1 VASDP
6 ANYPVR
12 GLGGD
17 FWRFWVGQTV
27 SNFGSSFTLFALPLL
42 VFKLTGSPLNLGLI
56 TAFEFLPYLLFGL
69 VLGAWVDRV
78 DRKRMMIAT
87 DVARAVAIAS
97 ITLLAGLD
105 LLAVWWIYAVGFVN
119 STLKI
124 CFDAGEFAAIPSLV
138 GTDDLV
144 EANGRIQ
151 ASYSAASFF
160 GPLMAGA
167 LLAVAAIQTVLLFD
181 ALSFLVSALA
191 LAFVRGSF
199 NATGGGEE
207 TPTSLRQDVIEGLR
221 YVLSHPVLR
230 NISIMMAL
238 INFLAATTQTQL
250 VLFAKERLAASD
262 AQVGFLYSA
271 GALGI
276 VALSLAA
283 GPVRERVPFS
293 RAALGGLMMNGLF
306 VVGLA
311 FVSRYWLAVPVW
323 ALACGFGIFFNI
335 NTSSLRQEIVPNQ
348 MLGRVMSIAAVLGWS
363 AIPLGSLLGGLAIEW
378 TQNVALVYGAIGLL
392 VFLVAV
398 SFSFTALGRAE
409 YYLPQEKDSGRT
421 EATNR

>member
-1 VASDP
+1 MASDT
-6 ANYPVR
+6 ANTPVR

-17 FWRFWVGQTV
+17 FWRFWIGQTV
-27 SNFGSSFTLFALPLL
+27 SNLGSSFTLFALPLL

-87 DVARAVAIAS
+87 DIARAVAIAS

-105 LLAVWWIYAVGFVN
+105 LLAVWWIYAVGFV
-119 STLKI
+119 SSSLKI

-138 GTDDLV
+138 GTDDLIV
-144 EANGRIQ
+144 ANGRIQ
-151 ASYSAASFF
+151 ASYSAAFFF

-167 LLAVAAIQTVLLFD
+167 LLAAAPIQTVLLFD
-181 ALSFLVSALA
+181 ALSFLASALS

-199 NATGGGEE
+199 NATGGEE
-207 TPTSLRQDVIEGLR
+207 NTLTSLRQDVVEGLR

-262 AQVGFLYSA
+262 SQVGFLYSA

-276 VALSLAA
+276 VALSLVA

-293 RAALGGLMMNGLF
+293 KAALGGLMMDGLF
-306 VVGLA
+306 IMVLA
-311 FVSRYWLAVPVW
+311 FIGRYWLAVPVW

-335 NTSSLRQEIVPNQ
+335 NTSSLRQTIVPNQ
-348 MLGRVMSIAAVLGWS
+348 LLGRINSIAAVLAWS

-378 TQNVALVYGAIGLL
+378 TQNVALVYGVIGLL

-409 YYLPQEKDSGRT
+409 YYLPQEEGDRRPT
-421 EATNR
+421 

>member
-1 VASDP
+1 
-6 ANYPVR
+6 
-12 GLGGD
+12 
-17 FWRFWVGQTV
+17 
-27 SNFGSSFTLFALPLL
+27 LFALPLL

-56 TAFEFLPYLLFGL
+56 MTFEFLPYLLFGL

-78 DRKRMMIAT
+78 DRRRMMIAT
-87 DVARAVAIAS
+87 DVARAVVIAS
-97 ITLLAGLD
+97 IVVLAGLD
-105 LLAVWWIYAVGFVN
+105 MLAVWWIYAVGFIS

-138 GTDDLV
+138 GTDDLIK
-144 EANGRIQ
+144 ANGRIQ
-151 ASYSAASFF
+151 ASYSAALFF
-160 GPLMAGA
+160 GPMMAGGI
-167 LLAVAAIQTVLLFD
+167 LAVAPIQTVLLFD
-181 ALSFLVSALA
+181 ALSFLASALMLA
-191 LAFVRGSF
+191 LVRGSF
-199 NATGGGEE
+199 NTTSGGGK
-207 TPTSLRQDVIEGLR
+207 TLTSLRQDVVEGLR
-221 YVLSHPVLR
+221 YVLSHPILR

-250 VLFAKERLAASD
+250 VLFAKERFGASD

-276 VALSLAA
+276 VVLSLAA
-283 GPVRERVPFS
+283 GPVRERVSFS
-293 RAALGGLMMNGLF
+293 KAALGGLMVYGLLIT
-306 VVGLA
+306 GLA
-311 FVSRYWLAVPVW
+311 FTSRFWLALPVW

-335 NTSSLRQEIVPNQ
+335 NTSSLRQAIVPNQ
-348 MLGRVMSIAAVLGWS
+348 LLGRIMSIAAVLAWS

-409 YYLPQEKDSGRT
+409 YYLEQEKGT
-421 EATNR
+421 EATN

>member
-6 ANYPVR
+6 ANAPVQR
-12 GLGGD
+12 LGGD
-17 FWRFWVGQTV
+17 FWRFWVGQTI
-27 SNFGSSFTLFALPLL
+27 SNLGSSFTLFALPLL

-56 TAFEFLPYLLFGL
+56 MTFEFLPYLLFGL

-78 DRKRMMIAT
+78 DRRRMMIAT
-87 DVARAVAIAS
+87 DVARAVVIAS
-97 ITLLAGLD
+97 IVVLAGLD
-105 LLAVWWIYAVGFVN
+105 MLAVWWIYVVGFVS

-138 GTDDLV
+138 GTDDLIK
-144 EANGRIQ
+144 ANGRIQ
-151 ASYSAASFF
+151 ASYSAALFF
-160 GPLMAGA
+160 GPLMAGS
-167 LLAVAAIQTVLLFD
+167 LLTVAPIQTVLLFD
-181 ALSFLVSALA
+181 ALSFLASALTLA
-191 LAFVRGSF
+191 LVRGSF
-199 NATGGGEE
+199 NITSGGEKKL
-207 TPTSLRQDVIEGLR
+207 TSLRQDVVEGLR
-221 YVLSHPVLR
+221 YVLSHPILR

-250 VLFAKERLAASD
+250 VLFAKERFGASD

-276 VALSLAA
+276 VVLSLAA

-293 RAALGGLMMNGLF
+293 RAALGGLMMYGGF
-306 VVGLA
+306 VTVLA
-311 FVSRYWLAVPVW
+311 FTSRYWFALPVW
-323 ALACGFGIFFNI
+323 ALASGLAIFFNI
-335 NTSSLRQEIVPNQ
+335 NTSSLRQAIVPNQ
-348 MLGRVMSIAAVLGWS
+348 LLGRINSIAAVLAWS

-409 YYLPQEKDSGRT
+409 YYLEQEQGT
-421 EATNR
+421 EATN

>member
-6 ANYPVR
+6 ANTPVR

-17 FWRFWVGQTV
+17 FWRFWVGQTI
-27 SNFGSSFTLFALPLL
+27 SNLGSSFTLFALPLL
-42 VFKLTGSPLNLGLI
+42 VFKLTGSPLSLGLI

-69 VLGAWVDRV
+69 ILGAWVDRV
-78 DRKRMMIAT
+78 DRRRMMIAT
-87 DVARAVAIAS
+87 NVARAVVIAS
-97 ITLLAGLD
+97 IVVLAGLD
-105 LLAVWWIYAVGFVN
+105 MLHVWWIYAVGFVS

-124 CFDAGEFAAIPSLV
+124 CFDAGEFAAIPSFV
-138 GTDDLV
+138 GTDDLIK
-144 EANGRIQ
+144 ANGLFQ
-151 ASYSAASFF
+151 ASYSAALFF

-167 LLAVAAIQTVLLFD
+167 LLAVAPIQTVLLFD
-181 ALSFLVSALA
+181 ALSFLASALMLA
-191 LAFVRGSF
+191 LVRGSF
-199 NATGGGEE
+199 NITGGGEE
-207 TPTSLRQDVIEGLR
+207 TLTSLHQDVVEGLR
-221 YVLSHPVLR
+221 YVLSHPILR

-250 VLFAKERLAASD
+250 VLFAKERFGASD

-276 VALSLAA
+276 VVLSLAA
-283 GPVRERVPFS
+283 GPVRERVSFS
-293 RAALGGLMMNGLF
+293 KAALGGLMVYGLLIT
-306 VVGLA
+306 GLA
-311 FVSRYWLAVPVW
+311 FTGRFWLALPVW

-335 NTSSLRQEIVPNQ
+335 NTSSLRQAIVPNQ
-348 MLGRVMSIAAVLGWS
+348 LLGRIMSIAAVLAWS

-378 TQNVALVYGAIGLL
+378 TQNVALVYRAIGLL

-409 YYLPQEKDSGRT
+409 YYLEQEKGT
-421 EATNR
+421 EVAN

>member
-1 VASDP
+1 MASDP
-6 ANYPVR
+6 ANPPVR

-17 FWRFWVGQTV
+17 FWRFWVGQTI
-27 SNFGSSFTLFALPLL
+27 SNLGSSFTLFALPLL

-69 VLGAWVDRV
+69 ILGAWVDRV
-78 DRKRMMIAT
+78 DRRPMMIAT
-87 DVARAVAIAS
+87 DVARAVVIAS
-97 ITLLAGLD
+97 IVVLAGLD
-105 LLAVWWIYAVGFVN
+105 MLAVWWIYAVGFVS
-119 STLKI
+119 STLQI

-138 GTDDLV
+138 GTDDLIK
-144 EANGRIQ
+144 ANGRIQ
-151 ASYSAASFF
+151 ASYSAALFF
-160 GPLMAGA
+160 GPLMAGS
-167 LLAVAAIQTVLLFD
+167 LLTVAPIQTVLLFD
-181 ALSFLVSALA
+181 ARSFLVSALTLA
-191 LAFVRGSF
+191 LVRGSF
-199 NATGGGEE
+199 NITSGGEK
-207 TPTSLRQDVIEGLR
+207 TLTSLRQDVVEGLR
-221 YVLSHPVLR
+221 YVLSHPILR

-250 VLFAKERLAASD
+250 VLFAKERLGASD

-276 VALSLAA
+276 VVLSLAA
-283 GPVRERVPFS
+283 GPVRERVSFS
-293 RAALGGLMMNGLF
+293 TAALGGLMMDGLLIA
-306 VVGLA
+306 GLA
-311 FVSRYWLAVPVW
+311 SVSRYWLAAPVW

-335 NTSSLRQEIVPNQ
+335 NTSSLRQAIVPNQ
-348 MLGRVMSIAAVLGWS
+348 LLGRINSIAAVLAWS

-409 YYLPQEKDSGRT
+409 YYLEQEQGT
-421 EATNR
+421 EATN

>member
-1 VASDP
+1 MASDP
-6 ANYPVR
+6 ASGPGR

-17 FWRFWVGQTV
+17 FWRFWVGQTI
-27 SNFGSSFTLFALPLL
+27 SNLGSSFTLFALPLL

-69 VLGAWVDRV
+69 ILGAWVDRV

-87 DVARAVAIAS
+87 DIARAVVIAS
-97 ITLLAGLD
+97 IVVLAGLD
-105 LLAVWWIYAVGFVN
+105 MLAVWWIYAVGFIS

-144 EANGRIQ
+144 KANGRIQ
-151 ASYSAASFF
+151 ASYSAALFF
-160 GPLMAGA
+160 GPLMAGG
-167 LLAVAAIQTVLLFD
+167 LLAVAPIQTVLLFD
-181 ALSFLVSALA
+181 ALSFLASALA
-191 LAFVRGSF
+191 LALVRGSF
-199 NATGGGEE
+199 NTTGRGEE
-207 TPTSLRQDVIEGLR
+207 TLTSLRQDVVEGLR
-221 YVLSHPVLR
+221 YVLSHPILR

-250 VLFAKERLAASD
+250 VLFAKERLGASD

-276 VALSLAA
+276 VVLSLAA
-283 GPVRERVPFS
+283 GPVRQRVSFS
-293 RAALGGLMMNGLF
+293 KAALGGLMMDGLLI
-306 VVGLA
+306 VVLA
-311 FVSRYWLAVPVW
+311 LISSYWLAAPVW
-323 ALACGFGIFFNI
+323 ALASGFGIFFNI
-335 NTSSLRQEIVPNQ
+335 NTSSLRQAIVPNQ
-348 MLGRVMSIAAVLGWS
+348 LLGRIMSIAAVLAWS

-378 TQNVALVYGAIGLL
+378 TQNVALVYGTIGLL

-398 SFSFTALGRAE
+398 SFSFSALGRAE
-409 YYLPQEKDSGRT
+409 RYLEQEKVTG
-421 EATNR
+421 ATN

>member
-1 VASDP
+1 MASDP
-6 ANYPVR
+6 ANTSVR
-12 GLGGD
+12 RLGGD
-17 FWRFWVGQTV
+17 FWRFWVGQTI
-27 SNFGSSFTLFALPLL
+27 SNLGSSFTLFALPLL

-56 TAFEFLPYLLFGL
+56 MTFEFLPYLLFGL

-78 DRKRMMIAT
+78 DRRRMMIAT
-87 DVARAVAIAS
+87 DVARAVVIAS
-97 ITLLAGLD
+97 IVVLAGLD
-105 LLAVWWIYAVGFVN
+105 MLAVWWIYAVGFIS

-138 GTDDLV
+138 GTDDLIK
-144 EANGRIQ
+144 ANGRIQ
-151 ASYSAASFF
+151 ASYSAALFF
-160 GPLMAGA
+160 GPMMAGGI
-167 LLAVAAIQTVLLFD
+167 LAVAPIQTVLLFD
-181 ALSFLVSALA
+181 ALSFLASALMLA
-191 LAFVRGSF
+191 LVRGSF
-199 NATGGGEE
+199 NTTSGGGK
-207 TPTSLRQDVIEGLR
+207 TLTSLRQDVVEGLR
-221 YVLSHPVLR
+221 YVLSHPILR

-250 VLFAKERLAASD
+250 VLFAKERFGASD

-276 VALSLAA
+276 VVLSLAA
-283 GPVRERVPFS
+283 GPVRERVSFS
-293 RAALGGLMMNGLF
+293 KAALGGLMVYGLLIT
-306 VVGLA
+306 GLA
-311 FVSRYWLAVPVW
+311 FTSRFWLALPVW

-335 NTSSLRQEIVPNQ
+335 NTSSLRQAIVPNQ
-348 MLGRVMSIAAVLGWS
+348 LLGRIMSIAAVLAWS

-409 YYLPQEKDSGRT
+409 YYLEQEKGT
-421 EATNR
+421 EATN

>member
-1 VASDP
+1 MRSDP
-6 ANYPVR
+6 TNNPAR
-12 GLGGD
+12 GFEGD

-27 SNFGSSFTLFALPLL
+27 SNLGGSFTLFALPLL
-42 VFKLTGSPLNLGLI
+42 VFKLTGSPLQLGLI

-78 DRKRMMIAT
+78 DRKRMMIVT
-87 DVARAVAIAS
+87 DVLRAAAIAS
-97 ITLLAGLD
+97 IALLAGLD
-105 LLAVWWIYAVGFVN
+105 LLAVWWIYAVGFFN

-138 GTDDLV
+138 GTEDLV
-144 EANGRIQ
+144 AANGRIQ
-151 ASYSAASFF
+151 ASYSAAFFF

-167 LLAVAAIQTVLLFD
+167 LLAVAPIQAVLLFD
-181 ALSFLVSALA
+181 ALTFVASALA
-191 LAFVRGSF
+191 LALIRGSF
-199 NATGGGEE
+199 DTADVGEKAV
-207 TPTSLRQDVIEGLR
+207 TSLRQDVFEGLR
-221 YVLSHPVLR
+221 YVFSNPILR

-262 AQVGFLYSA
+262 TQVGFLYSA

-283 GPVRERVPFS
+283 GPVREHVRFS
-293 RAALGGLMMNGLF
+293 RAALGGLMIHGMLIVLF
-306 VVGLA
+306 A
-311 FVSRYWLAVPVW
+311 FMARYWYALPVW
-323 ALACGFGIFFNI
+323 ALANGFAIFFNI
-335 NTSSLRQEIVPNQ
+335 NTSSLRQAIVPNQ
-348 MLGRVMSIAAVLGWS
+348 LLGRVNTIAGVLAWS

-378 TQNVALVYGAIGLL
+378 TQNVALIYGVIGLL

-398 SFSFTALGRAE
+398 AFSFTALGRAE
-409 YYLPQEKDSGRT
+409 RYLPQEKGSTRST
-421 EATNR
+421 

>member
-6 ANYPVR
+6 ANAPVQR
-12 GLGGD
+12 LGGD
-17 FWRFWVGQTV
+17 FWRFWVGQTI
-27 SNFGSSFTLFALPLL
+27 SNLGSSFTLFALPLL

-56 TAFEFLPYLLFGL
+56 MTFEFLPYLFFGL

-78 DRKRMMIAT
+78 DRRRMMIAT
-87 DVARAVAIAS
+87 DVARAVVIAS
-97 ITLLAGLD
+97 IVVLAGLD
-105 LLAVWWIYAVGFVN
+105 MLAVWWIYVVGFVS

-138 GTDDLV
+138 GTDDLIK
-144 EANGRIQ
+144 ANGRIQ
-151 ASYSAASFF
+151 ASYSAALFF
-160 GPLMAGA
+160 GPLMAGS
-167 LLAVAAIQTVLLFD
+167 LLTVAPIQTVLLFD
-181 ALSFLVSALA
+181 ALSFLASALTLA
-191 LAFVRGSF
+191 LVRGSF
-199 NATGGGEE
+199 NITSGGEKKL
-207 TPTSLRQDVIEGLR
+207 TSLRQDVVEGLR
-221 YVLSHPVLR
+221 YVLSHPILR

-250 VLFAKERLAASD
+250 VLFAKERLGASD

-276 VALSLAA
+276 VVLSLAA
-283 GPVRERVPFS
+283 GPVRERVSFS
-293 RAALGGLMMNGLF
+293 RAALGGLMMDGLF
-306 VVGLA
+306 IVVLA
-311 FVSRYWLAVPVW
+311 LVSSYWLALPVW

-335 NTSSLRQEIVPNQ
+335 NTSSLRQAIVPNQ
-348 MLGRVMSIAAVLGWS
+348 LLGRIMSIAAVLAWS

-378 TQNVALVYGAIGLL
+378 TQNVALVYRAIGLL

-409 YYLPQEKDSGRT
+409 YYLEQEKGT
-421 EATNR
+421 EVAN

>member
-1 VASDP
+1 VTSDP
-6 ANYPVR
+6 ANTRVR

-17 FWRFWVGQTV
+17 FWRFWVGQTI
-27 SNFGSSFTLFALPLL
+27 SNLGSSFTLFALPLL
-42 VFKLTGSPLNLGLI
+42 VFKLTGSPLSLGLI

-69 VLGAWVDRV
+69 ILGAWVDRV
-78 DRKRMMIAT
+78 DRRRMMIAT
-87 DVARAVAIAS
+87 DVARAVVIAS
-97 ITLLAGLD
+97 IVVLAGLD
-105 LLAVWWIYAVGFVN
+105 MLAVWWIYAVGFIS

-144 EANGRIQ
+144 KANGRIQ
-151 ASYSAASFF
+151 ASYSAALFF
-160 GPLMAGA
+160 GPLMAGS
-167 LLAVAAIQTVLLFD
+167 LLAVAPIQTVLLFD
-181 ALSFLVSALA
+181 ALSFLASALA
-191 LAFVRGSF
+191 LALVRGSF
-199 NATGGGEE
+199 NTTGGGEK
-207 TPTSLRQDVIEGLR
+207 TLTSLRQDVVEGLR

-250 VLFAKERLAASD
+250 VLFAKERLGASD

-276 VALSLAA
+276 VVLSLAA
-283 GPVRERVPFS
+283 GPVRERVSFS
-293 RAALGGLMMNGLF
+293 KAALGGLMMDGLLIT
-306 VVGLA
+306 VLA
-311 FVSRYWLAVPVW
+311 LISSYWLAAPVW
-323 ALACGFGIFFNI
+323 ALASGFGIFFNI
-335 NTSSLRQEIVPNQ
+335 NTSSLRQAIVPNQ
-348 MLGRVMSIAAVLGWS
+348 LLGRINSIAAVLAWS
-363 AIPLGSLLGGLAIEW
+363 AIPLGALLGGLAIEW

-409 YYLPQEKDSGRT
+409 YYLEREKGT
-421 EATNR
+421 GATN

>member
-1 VASDP
+1 VVSDP
-6 ANYPVR
+6 ANTSVLR
-12 GLGGD
+12 LGGD
-17 FWRFWVGQTV
+17 FWRFWVGQTI
-27 SNFGSSFTLFALPLL
+27 SNLGSSFTLFALPLL

-56 TAFEFLPYLLFGL
+56 MTFEFLPYLLFGL

-78 DRKRMMIAT
+78 DRRRMMIAT
-87 DVARAVAIAS
+87 DVARAVVIAS
-97 ITLLAGLD
+97 IVVLAGLD
-105 LLAVWWIYAVGFVN
+105 MLAVWWIYAVGFIS

-138 GTDDLV
+138 GTDDLIK
-144 EANGRIQ
+144 ANGRIQ
-151 ASYSAASFF
+151 ASYSAALFF
-160 GPLMAGA
+160 GPLMAGGI
-167 LLAVAAIQTVLLFD
+167 LAVAPIQTVLLFD
-181 ALSFLVSALA
+181 ALSFLASALMLA
-191 LAFVRGSF
+191 LVRGSF
-199 NATGGGEE
+199 NTTSGGGK
-207 TPTSLRQDVIEGLR
+207 TLTSLRQDVVEGLR
-221 YVLSHPVLR
+221 YVLSHPILR

-250 VLFAKERLAASD
+250 VLFAKERFGASD

-276 VALSLAA
+276 VVLSLAA
-283 GPVRERVPFS
+283 GPVRERVSFS
-293 RAALGGLMMNGLF
+293 KAALGGLMVYGLLIT
-306 VVGLA
+306 GLA
-311 FVSRYWLAVPVW
+311 FTSRFWLALPVW

-335 NTSSLRQEIVPNQ
+335 NTSSLRQAIVPNQ
-348 MLGRVMSIAAVLGWS
+348 LLGRIMSIAAVLAWS

-409 YYLPQEKDSGRT
+409 YYLEQEKGT
-421 EATNR
+421 EATN

>member
-6 ANYPVR
+6 ANAPVQR
-12 GLGGD
+12 LGGD
-17 FWRFWVGQTV
+17 FWRFWVGQTI
-27 SNFGSSFTLFALPLL
+27 SNLGSSFTLFALPLL

-56 TAFEFLPYLLFGL
+56 MTFEFLPYLLFGL

-78 DRKRMMIAT
+78 DRRRMMIAT
-87 DVARAVAIAS
+87 DVARAVVIAS
-97 ITLLAGLD
+97 IVVLAGLD
-105 LLAVWWIYAVGFVN
+105 MLAVWWIYVVGFVS

-138 GTDDLV
+138 GTDDLIK
-144 EANGRIQ
+144 ANGRIQ
-151 ASYSAASFF
+151 ASYSAALFF
-160 GPLMAGA
+160 GPLMAGS
-167 LLAVAAIQTVLLFD
+167 LLTVAPIQTVLLFD
-181 ALSFLVSALA
+181 ALSFLASALTLA
-191 LAFVRGSF
+191 LVRGSF
-199 NATGGGEE
+199 NITSGGEKKL
-207 TPTSLRQDVIEGLR
+207 TSLRQDVVEGLR
-221 YVLSHPVLR
+221 YVLSHPILR

-250 VLFAKERLAASD
+250 VLFAKERLGASD

-276 VALSLAA
+276 VVLSLAA
-283 GPVRERVPFS
+283 GPVRERVSFS
-293 RAALGGLMMNGLF
+293 KAALGGLMVYGLLIT
-306 VVGLA
+306 GLA
-311 FVSRYWLAVPVW
+311 FTGRFWLALPVW

-335 NTSSLRQEIVPNQ
+335 NTSSLRQAIVPNQ
-348 MLGRVMSIAAVLGWS
+348 LLGRIMSIAAVLAWS

-409 YYLPQEKDSGRT
+409 YYLEQEKGT
-421 EATNR
+421 GATN

>member
-6 ANYPVR
+6 ANTPVR

-17 FWRFWVGQTV
+17 FWRFWVGQTI
-27 SNFGSSFTLFALPLL
+27 SNLGSSFTLFALPLL
-42 VFKLTGSPLNLGLI
+42 VFKLTGSPLSLGLI

-69 VLGAWVDRV
+69 ILGAWVDRV
-78 DRKRMMIAT
+78 DRRRMMIAT
-87 DVARAVAIAS
+87 DVARAVVIAS
-97 ITLLAGLD
+97 IVVLAGLD
-105 LLAVWWIYAVGFVN
+105 MLAVWWIYAVGFVS

-138 GTDDLV
+138 GTDDLIK
-144 EANGRIQ
+144 ANGLIQ
-151 ASYSAASFF
+151 ASYSAALFF

-167 LLAVAAIQTVLLFD
+167 LLAVAPIQTVLLFD
-181 ALSFLVSALA
+181 ALSFLASALA
-191 LAFVRGSF
+191 LALVRGSF
-199 NATGGGEE
+199 NTTDGGEKAL
-207 TPTSLRQDVIEGLR
+207 TSLRQDVVEGLR
-221 YVLSHPVLR
+221 YVLSHPILR

-250 VLFAKERLAASD
+250 VLFAKERFGASD

-276 VALSLAA
+276 VVLSLAA
-283 GPVRERVPFS
+283 GPVRERVSFS
-293 RAALGGLMMNGLF
+293 KAALGGLMVYGLLIT
-306 VVGLA
+306 GLA
-311 FVSRYWLAVPVW
+311 FTGRFWLALPVW

-335 NTSSLRQEIVPNQ
+335 NTSSLRQAIVPNQ
-348 MLGRVMSIAAVLGWS
+348 LLGRIMSIAAVLAWS

-409 YYLPQEKDSGRT
+409 YYLEQEKGT
-421 EATNR
+421 GATN